1 MARQPRTPG
10 ATTGAPKATETKVV
24 TTTTADQA
32 DAALNA
38 ILGTPESKDAAPDA
52 EPTGTAYEPEIL
64 LMDKPIDEDPQA
76 KSEYEEFLEWRK
88 NRAGAATQ
96 PVAQHVPASGV
107 GSEPVAKRT
116 RQVLTD
122 KGWDS
127 KEY

>member
-10 ATTGAPKATETKVV
+10 ATTEAPKATQTEVV

-38 ILGTPESKDAAPDA
+38 ILGTPETT
-52 EPTGTAYEPEIL
+52 EPT
-64 LMDKPIDEDPQA
+64 DEQ
-76 KSEYEEFLEWRK
+76 KEYEEFLEWRK
-88 NRAGAATQ
+88 NKSAA

>member
-10 ATTGAPKATETKVV
+10 ATTKAPKPEPVQTPVPAQDD
-24 TTTTADQA
+24 AD
-32 DAALNA
+32 LNA
-38 ILGTPESKDAAPDA
+38 ILGTPDSKDAETTAST
-52 EPTGTAYEPEIL
+52 EPTSTPSEPVQEEPTA
-64 LMDKPIDEDPQA
+64 EDLAA
-76 KSEYEEFLEWRK
+76 KKKYEEFLEWRK
-88 NRAGAATQ
+88 NKGQKVNTA

>member
-10 ATTGAPKATETKVV
+10 ATTEAPKATQTEVV

-38 ILGTPESKDAAPDA
+38 ILGTPDSKSTSTPSEPVQEAPA
-52 EPTGTAYEPEIL
+52 TKEQQ
-64 LMDKPIDEDPQA
+64 DKQ
-76 KSEYEEFLEWRK
+76 EYEEFLEWRK
-88 NRAGAATQ
+88 NKSAA

>member
-10 ATTGAPKATETKVV
+10 ATTEAPKPELVQTPVPAQDD
-24 TTTTADQA
+24 AD
-32 DAALNA
+32 LNA
-38 ILGTPESKDAAPDA
+38 ILGTPDSKDAAPDA
-52 EPTGTAYEPEIL
+52 ESTGTAYEPEIL

-88 NRAGAATQ
+88 NKSSA

-107 GSEPVAKRT
+107 GSEPVTKRT

-122 KGWDS
+122 DGWTS
-127 KEY
+127 EEY